1 MKRRNWKR
9 ACSVLVALCLMGS
22 GFWES
27 GFYSKAQGGQESAGE
42 AVTGNVQETPDSV
55 GGDLGTGAVI
65 SEEEPGTGAVT
76 PGENEPGTGSVAP
89 GEEPGTG
96 NTTPGEEPGTG
107 VVTPGENESGTG
119 NTTPGEESGT
129 GVVTPEEN
137 ESGTGNETPGE
148 EPGTGVVTPGENE
161 SGNETP
167 GEEPGTGT
175 VSDGDT
181 SDQQDTEARQTD
193 ILFQDFEGTAEGA
206 LPQGWTFG
214 NPGNSKAGAGVKI
227 IDGNHVL
234 VLDQSEDN
242 SNANYNPGISYVLP
256 QSYKKVVFSYS
267 IAAKSSGG
275 VLYLPSVTGTVG
287 GSTKRL
293 AELSFNTSS
302 GDFIKYQTVNDNNW
316 HTIQPYE
323 TMRWYTVKIVYDN
336 TGAESAYSVFI
347 DGNPVALEHPSPR
360 AQGDVSGFSTTLY
373 RKNTGVFYLDN
384 VRMTVED
391 HEPVKPG
398 DLEPEEP
405 VQTSVAYSQDFENV
419 EIGKLPAGWAGSN
432 LEATTNISVQEKEGQ
447 RVLVLAHPTV
457 QGTSLTLR
465 YPFAAGASV
474 SRAVL
479 KYRVKAEES
488 SGAFYLPSFYSNSAQ
503 LVKLA
508 LNGGKLQKGSEDG
521 KSWIDITSCDAGTW
535 YEIELMLDT
544 AAGVYDLYLDGKL
557 VVSQEKLYATGEIN
571 RMAMGIYKVTSNT
584 FYLDDLEILDYVEG
598 TGAAFAESSYEV
610 VKGRNLQ
617 LGLSFEPADTSCR
630 SAVYTSSDESIAMV
644 DNLGIVTGLTEGTV
658 TITATPSLKSLPP
671 VSTQVTV
678 TNVLPERIEVTPETV
693 TIPAGGHLFVNAK
706 VLPEDTGNPKVIFSS
721 DNRGVATVDEWGEI
735 VAAGE
740 GSTVIRVV
748 SEERPEIFA
757 EIPVTVTARN
767 VMKQIYVSPR
777 GDDGGD
783 GSASGPVKTLERA
796 KELVRQ
802 NNQNMTGDIEVIL
815 ADGYYLQTETLALD
829 EQDGGREQHYVVY
842 RHEGQGEAVIGGRRV
857 ITGFSLYDKEKG
869 IYVADAPGLET
880 RQLYVDGVRAVRARS
895 EAGLNSPVA
904 LMEGGVNRGYT
915 CANPEILEYRHP
927 EDLELIFQEQWTNPR
942 CGVASVEESSGRTAL
957 IMDQPGWNYV
967 SDKGGTSASVPV
979 YYENALELLDEPGEW
994 YLDIHEGKVYYM
1006 PRPWEDMSRAE
1017 VSAPVLEELV
1027 RIQGTDYDHMV
1038 ENIEFVGITFA
1049 DTTWN
1054 RPSTSYGHADAQNN
1068 HIREHG
1074 LPDRLPDAAVTVK
1087 RANSVRFF
1095 GCSFTRMGIT
1105 ALKMVEGV
1113 QNSPIRG
1120 NRFYDISGS
1129 AVNIGDPYTNNPDNY
1144 NPEDIRKLMKNC
1156 DVENNYI
1163 HDIGVDYQS
1172 AAAVSVGFAADM
1184 DLSYNEIFN
1193 IPYSAFHI
1201 GYGWAKRFENVQ
1213 RNMVIEHNFIHDL
1226 MGDGIYDGGA
1236 VYFNGNSGGS
1246 DENYNRVTENYI
1258 RNQMDLNAPLY
1269 ADEGTTYWHWERNV
1283 VDLSESPLWHN
1294 NASPRW
1300 MLVYVPTIEHLKVN
1314 DIYTTTDNK
1323 HVNPEAPWVEIS
1335 DIHVHPDAVW
1345 PEDAVR
1351 IIEESGLQ
1359 EAYAGLRNS
1368 QAERIRTNAGQGN
1381 ISIPVGGTFAVE
1393 VSGTDGRD
1401 RPVSMADAL
1410 TGYRVVN
1417 PEIAEVSARGVVKG
1431 LKSGT
1436 TDLEIYVV
1444 SNGILDV
1451 IEAKLYVGDVFSK
1464 ISLKGVENDTILLG
1478 ETSKGF
1484 QAQPSGLTDMGRQVE
1499 LANIT
1504 YQLADTSIA
1513 SVTADGYITPVK
1525 AGNTVLTVTA
1535 EGEGR
1540 IVEQEFTL
1548 QIEEK
1553 QEFREDNVWE
1563 IFDTENAD
1571 EWVVEGGSL
1580 EKTGEGQITT
1590 TLTKFATFTGCKF
1603 RNELMTFRM
1612 KIDANGKG
1620 GWPSIVLRA
1629 QSADK
1634 AVSGGATGYI
1644 ICFGASGLELH
1655 RFIGSRR
1662 TVIYGSM
1669 DGYTSLGGP
1678 VIQPEPLTHGEEHEV
1693 QVGALTNGDT
1703 VRLFLSVDGVTVFDF
1718 TDEEADAITEP
1729 GYFGLVGR
1737 GETFTLTKDT
1747 SIPDDKEPEESPSP
1761 SPKPEESPSPSP
1773 SPKPEE
1779 SPSPS
1784 PKPEES
1790 PSPSPKPE
1798 ESPSPSPKPED
1809 SPSPSP
1815 KPEDS
1820 PSPSPKP
1827 EESPSPSPKPEDS
1840 PSPSP
1845 KPEESPSP
1853 SPKPE
1858 DSPSPSPSPKPEE
1871 SPSPS
1876 PKPEDSPS
1884 PSPKPEDSPS
1894 PSPKPEESPSP
1905 SLKPEESP
1913 KPEERPDSEESP
1925 KPEERP
1931 DSQESPK
1938 PEKNPNPEDS
1948 AGLATGRR
1956 PSQTKGST
1964 SQGTASSKTEG
1975 NKDSASKESSEENS
1989 SAEGN
1994 EEAKTSPEPEPDESR
2009 EETQEDIEVT
2019 DSEALKTQNESEG
2032 QEPESADGS
2041 AEGERKGTGGV
2052 AAGVAAV
2059 ILLTG
2064 LGGAYGYRK
2073 WKNRPDAD

>member
-1 MKRRNWKR
+1 M
-9 ACSVLVALCLMGS
+9 
-22 GFWES
+22 
-27 GFYSKAQGGQESAGE
+27 
-42 AVTGNVQETPDSV
+42 
-55 GGDLGTGAVI
+55 
-65 SEEEPGTGAVT
+65 VT
-76 PGENEPGTGSVAP
+76 PG
-89 GEEPGTG
+89 
-96 NTTPGEEPGTG
+96 
-107 VVTPGENESGTG
+107 
-119 NTTPGEESGT
+119 
-129 GVVTPEEN
+129 EN

-148 EPGTGVVTPGENE
+148 EPGTGA
-161 SGNETP
+161 
-167 GEEPGTGT
+167 

-181 SDQQDTEARQTD
+181 SDQQDTEVRQTD

-347 DGNPVALEHPSPR
+347 DGNPVTLEHPSPR

-465 YPFAAGASV
+465 YPFAAGASA

-544 AAGVYDLYLDGKL
+544 VAGVYDLYLDGKL
-557 VVSQEKLYATGEIN
+557 VVSQEKPYATGEIN

-630 SAVYTSSDESIAMV
+630 SAVYTSSDESIATV

-721 DNRGVATVDEWGEI
+721 DNRGVATI
-735 VAAGE
+735 
-740 GSTVIRVV
+740 
-748 SEERPEIFA
+748 
-757 EIPVTVTARN
+757 

-942 CGVASVEESSGRTAL
+942 CGVASVEERSGRTAL

-1017 VSAPVLEELV
+1017 VSAPVLEELM

-1335 DIHVHPDAVW
+1335 DIHVHPDAIW

-1368 QAERIRTNAGQGN
+1368 QAERIRTNSGQGN

-1393 VSGTDGRD
+1393 VSGTDGKD

-1540 IVEQEFTL
+1540 IVEQEFIL

-1773 SPKPEE
+1773 
-1779 SPSPS
+1779 
-1784 PKPEES
+1784 
-1790 PSPSPKPE
+1790 
-1798 ESPSPSPKPED
+1798 
-1809 SPSPSP
+1809 
-1815 KPEDS
+1815 
-1820 PSPSPKP
+1820 
-1827 EESPSPSPKPEDS
+1827 
-1840 PSPSP
+1840 
-1845 KPEESPSP
+1845 
-1853 SPKPE
+1853 
-1858 DSPSPSPSPKPEE
+1858 
-1871 SPSPS
+1871 
-1876 PKPEDSPS
+1876 
-1884 PSPKPEDSPS
+1884 
-1894 PSPKPEESPSP
+1894 
-1905 SLKPEESP
+1905 
-1913 KPEERPDSEESP
+1913 
-1925 KPEERP
+1925 
-1931 DSQESPK
+1931 K
-1938 PEKNPNPEDS
+1938 PEKNPNLEDS

-2019 DSEALKTQNESEG
+2019 DSEALKTQNESER
-2032 QEPESADGS
+2032 QETESADGS